1 MFHEILTPIN
11 VIIGFSQELISSTEN
26 PTEEQLEAAE
36 IINQNRIKM
45 MDTMNAVVEYSDIMQ
60 NNSPL
65 KIEDSNDYRPYRKI
79 R

>member
-1 MFHEILTPIN
+1 MKILTPIN

-65 KIEDSNDYRPYRKI
+65 KIEEVTITDLSKN
-79 R
+79 